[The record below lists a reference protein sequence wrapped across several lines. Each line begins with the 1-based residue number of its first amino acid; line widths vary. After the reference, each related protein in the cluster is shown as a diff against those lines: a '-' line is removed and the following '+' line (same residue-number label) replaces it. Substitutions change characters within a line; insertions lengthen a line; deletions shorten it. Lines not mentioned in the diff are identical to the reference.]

1 MHKIADWYKLEKLNQ
16 IAQLIFFK
24 LYTFHIIS
32 ISVKMVNTW
41 NLKPRYK
48 RNIFSMENGIIFL
61 FLDFGPNVSSQES
74 RWKKKSFSDPHSID
88 FITFSS

>member
-1 MHKIADWYKLEKLNQ
+1 
-16 IAQLIFFK
+16 
-24 LYTFHIIS
+24 
-32 ISVKMVNTW
+32 
-41 NLKPRYK
+41 
-48 RNIFSMENGIIFL
+48 MENGIIFL